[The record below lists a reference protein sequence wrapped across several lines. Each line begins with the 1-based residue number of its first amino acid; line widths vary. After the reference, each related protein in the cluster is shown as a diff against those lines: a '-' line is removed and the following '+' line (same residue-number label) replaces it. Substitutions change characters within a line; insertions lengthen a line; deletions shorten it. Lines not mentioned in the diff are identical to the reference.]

1 MGTAITEA
9 KDQFSF
15 NPFMARLKTRFSVGL
30 TPEKSG
36 QMGDSE
42 NPGPAPYHDCRS
54 VSRPVSFIK

>member
-36 QMGDSE
+36 QMGI
-42 NPGPAPYHDCRS
+42 PRTPARPRITIAAA
-54 VSRPVSFIK
+54 SRVL